1 MSPTTGPPGS
11 RARSAQTLHGHE
23 ISRRSVLKL
32 GAIAT
37 IGAASATLAG
47 CGGAASSATNQLV
60 HGATGG
66 GLKDTLDPHFPVT
79 MPDIARVRSLYEPLF
94 RFTPDYKV
102 EPALALEA
110 EHNADATEWTFKL
123 REGVTFHDG
132 RPLTA
137 NDVKASIERMAD
149 PENPAPYLS
158 DLAPTIDLASCRAV
172 DPLTYRMVLTEPN
185 GTLDTLFAQYSLG
198 IVPADFDLARP
209 IGTGPFKYDQFV
221 PGTRSLFGRHDDYWD
236 LKASVDSLVIIDF
249 SDDAAKVNA
258 LLAGQ
263 VNTIDNLPAYLADT
277 IDTQGAHTLVS
288 ETGGWIPFTMRVDAA
303 PFSDVRVRQAM
314 RLIVDR
320 QQMIDQALSGFGRV
334 GNDLYGPFDPDYIG
348 DELPQRHQDIDQA
361 RSLLK
366 AAGHEDLTV
375 ELVTST
381 AVGTG
386 GVEAANL
393 FVQQAARAGV
403 RVRVNKAD
411 PNTFYG
417 SQYLSWVFAQDFWS
431 TRLYLQQAI
440 ASSLPTSPYN
450 STHFGD
456 PRFVELINSAK
467 RTTDAAR
474 RRTLLQDAQQIEY
487 EEGGFIIWA
496 FANQVDGYGPG
507 VHGLEP
513 AREQPMSAFR
523 FNTIRLGEQ

>member
-1 MSPTTGPPGS
+1 MSPRTGPPGE
-11 RARSAQTLHGHE
+11 RTGARTARSPEMT
-23 ISRRSVLKL
+23 RRHLLKL
-32 GAIAT
+32 GALAT
-37 IGAASATLAG
+37 IGSASASLAG
-47 CGGAASSATNQLV
+47 CGGPAAGTTNQLV

-66 GLKDTLDPHFPVT
+66 GLKDTLDPHAPVT
-79 MPDIARVRSLYEPLF
+79 LPDIARVRSLYEPLF
-94 RFTPDYKV
+94 RFTPDYRI
-102 EPALALEA
+102 EPCLAVAA
-110 EHNADATEWTFKL
+110 EHNAMATEWTFTL

-137 NDVKASIERMAD
+137 TDVKASIERMAD
-149 PENPAPYLS
+149 PKSPAPYLT
-158 DLAPTIDLASCRAV
+158 DLAPTIDLAACQAI

-185 GTLDTLFAQYSLG
+185 GTIDHLFAQYSLG
-198 IVPADFDLARP
+198 IVPADFDLAHP
-209 IGTGPFKYDQFV
+209 IGTGPFKFDQFV
-221 PGTRSLFGRHDDYWD
+221 PGTRSLFARHDSYWD
-236 LKASVDSLVIIDF
+236 VKASVDSLVIIDF

-263 VNTIDNLPAYLADT
+263 VHTIDNLPAYLADT

-303 PFSDVRVRQAM
+303 PFNDVRVRQAM

-334 GNDLYGPFDPDYIG
+334 ANDLYGPFDPDYIG

-366 AAGHEDLTV
+366 AAGQEDLTV

-393 FVQQAARAGV
+393 FVQHAAKAGV

-440 ASSLPTSPYN
+440 ASSLPKSPYN
-450 STHFGD
+450 STHFAD
-456 PRFVELINSAK
+456 ERFVDLVTAAK
-467 RTTDAAR
+467 RTPDPAR
-474 RRTLLQDAQQIEY
+474 RRTLVQDAQQIEY
-487 EEGGFIIWA
+487 EQGGFIIWA

-523 FNTIRLGEQ
+523 FNTVRLGEQ

>member
-1 MSPTTGPPGS
+1 M
-11 RARSAQTLHGHE
+11 
-23 ISRRSVLKL
+23 LKL
-32 GAIAT
+32 GALAT
-37 IGAASATLAG
+37 IGAATASLTA
-47 CGGAASSATNQLV
+47 CGGAASSSTNQLV

-79 MPDIARVRSLYEPLF
+79 MPDIARVRNLYEPLF
-94 RFTPDYKV
+94 RFTPDYRV
-102 EPALALEA
+102 EPCLALSA

-137 NDVKASIERMAD
+137 NDVKASIERMGD
-149 PENPAPYLS
+149 PENPAAYMS
-158 DLAPTIDLASCRAV
+158 DLSPDIDFAASRAL
-172 DPLTYRMVLTEPN
+172 DPLTYRLVLKQPN
-185 GTLDTLFAQYSLG
+185 GTLDTLLAQYSLG
-198 IVPADFDLARP
+198 IIPADFDLAHP
-209 IGTGPFKYDQFV
+209 IGTGPFKFEQFV
-221 PGTRSLFGRHDDYWD
+221 PGTRSRFARHDDYWD
-236 LKASVDSLVIIDF
+236 VKASVDSLVIIDF

-263 VNTIDNLPAYLADT
+263 VHMIDNLPAYLADT

-303 PFSDVRVRQAM
+303 PFNDVRVRQAM

-348 DELPQRHQDIDQA
+348 GELPQREQDIDQA
-361 RSLLK
+361 RALLK
-366 AAGHEDLTV
+366 AAGQEDLTV

-393 FVQQAARAGV
+393 FVQQAAKAGV

-456 PRFVELINSAK
+456 ERFVDLITAAK

-474 RRTLLQDAQQIEY
+474 RRTLLQDAQKIEH

-513 AREQPMSAFR
+513 AREQPLSAYR
-523 FNTIRLGEQ
+523 FNTVRLGEQ

>member
-1 MSPTTGPPGS
+1 MCPTDGPS
-11 RARSAQTLHGHE
+11 RGRSQVAEAGFSRKV
-23 ISRRSVLKL
+23 SRRDILKL

-37 IGAASATLAG
+37 IGAASTTLAG
-47 CGGAASSATNQLV
+47 CGGAASSVGSQLV

-79 MPDIARVRSLYEPLF
+79 MPDIARVRSLYEPLL
-94 RFTPDYKV
+94 RFTPDYQV
-102 EPALALEA
+102 EPCLAVET
-110 EHNADATEWTFKL
+110 EHNANATEWTFKL
-123 REGVTFHDG
+123 RDGVTFHDG

-137 NDVKASIERMAD
+137 DDVKFSIERMAD
-149 PENPAPYLS
+149 PNNPAPYMA
-158 DLAPTIDLASCRAV
+158 DVAPTIDLAASRAV
-172 DPLTYRMVLTEPN
+172 DPLTYRMVLTEPH
-185 GTLDTLFAQYSLG
+185 GFIDKLLAQYSLG
-198 IVPADFDLARP
+198 VVPADFDLSHP
-209 IGTGPFKYDQFV
+209 IGTGPFKYEQFV
-221 PGTRSLFGRHDDYWD
+221 PGARSRFARHDGYWD
-236 LKASVDSLVIIDF
+236 VMASVESLVIIDF

-263 VNTIDNLPAYLADT
+263 VHTIDNLPAYLADT

-288 ETGGWIPFTMRVDAA
+288 ETGGWVPFTMRVDTA

-348 DELPQRHQDIDQA
+348 DELPQRNQDIDQA

-366 AAGHEDLTV
+366 AAGHEDLRV
-375 ELVTST
+375 EVVTST

-386 GVEAANL
+386 GVESANL
-393 FVQQAARAGV
+393 LVQQAAKAGV

-417 SQYLSWVFAQDFWS
+417 AQYLKWVFAQDFWS
-431 TRLYLQQAI
+431 TRLYLPQAI
-440 ASSLPTSPYN
+440 ACALPTSPYN
-450 STHFGD
+450 ETHFD
-456 PRFVELINSAK
+456 HPQFNDLIAAAK
-467 RTTDAAR
+467 RTTDDAR
-474 RRTLLQDAQQIEY
+474 RRTLLQDAQKIEH
-487 EEGGFIIWA
+487 EEGGLIIWA
-496 FANQVDGYGPG
+496 FQNQVDGYGPG

-513 AREQPMSAFR
+513 AREQPLSAYR